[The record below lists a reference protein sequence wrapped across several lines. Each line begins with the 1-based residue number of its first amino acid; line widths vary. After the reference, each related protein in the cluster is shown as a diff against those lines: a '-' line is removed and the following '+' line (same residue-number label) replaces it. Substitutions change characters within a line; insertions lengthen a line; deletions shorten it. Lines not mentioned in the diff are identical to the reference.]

1 MRAEGILLQA
11 WPETSKVFFFFNWI
25 WVWALE
31 IKAKGCN
38 QITTIA
44 KVIHNPGLPLISS
57 YHLTAH
63 NCNCHNQTGH
73 RSHQKFCWDYK
84 AGLAQFPAFPS
95 LMKPT
100 WWGFTACASWGAR
113 KISSSFGGWLM
124 LTMTCPKA
132 SDWFKASFTWE
143 PLLSSLPSSSPSLP
157 ESLLSTIWRAS
168 SSPEL
173 SSITSVTR
181 KGEKKGQSLTN
192 SRAYCIWK
200 KNCSRKIR
208 LPCFVILPWL
218 MNKQAEYRPTRR
230 PLGQHIKTGVSHC
243 FREH

>member
-1 MRAEGILLQA
+1 MQRKHSCLFQISPHHPPQGYPRIRDFFAITTNSNNYKIFHLWELKEFCYKCGQKQAKYFKLL
-11 WPETSKVFFFFNWI
+11 VFFNWI

-31 IKAKGCN
+31 IKAKGCS

-44 KVIHNPGLPLISS
+44 KVIHNPGLPLISP

-73 RSHQKFCWDYK
+73 RSHQKFCCDYK

-173 SSITSVTR
+173 SSITSVT
-181 KGEKKGQSLTN
+181 KTGEKKGQSLTD
-192 SRAYCIWK
+192 SRVYCIWK
-200 KNCSRKIR
+200 KK
-208 LPCFVILPWL
+208 L
-218 MNKQAEYRPTRR
+218 
-230 PLGQHIKTGVSHC
+230 
-243 FREH
+243 